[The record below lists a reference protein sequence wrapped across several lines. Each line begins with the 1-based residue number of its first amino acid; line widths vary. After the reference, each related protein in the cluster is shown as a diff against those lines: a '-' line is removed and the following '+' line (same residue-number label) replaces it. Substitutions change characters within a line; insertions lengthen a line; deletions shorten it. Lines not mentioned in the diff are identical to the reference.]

1 MFKNSEEN
9 AELLGDCNVWFGAK
23 LLGNFHTFNK
33 DCMIYK
39 CEKCK
44 FAICDECFEKISEA
58 HNKEKEIKRQQSITV
73 DMLGLKEKD
82 LVKTSVHKHW
92 LQHIKGINFYYFPL
106 MY

>member
-1 MFKNSEEN
+1 
-9 AELLGDCNVWFGAK
+9 
-23 LLGNFHTFNK
+23 
-33 DCMIYK
+33 MIYK

-82 LVKTSVHKHW
+82 LVKTSVHKH
-92 LQHIKGINFYYFPL
+92 
-106 MY
+106 